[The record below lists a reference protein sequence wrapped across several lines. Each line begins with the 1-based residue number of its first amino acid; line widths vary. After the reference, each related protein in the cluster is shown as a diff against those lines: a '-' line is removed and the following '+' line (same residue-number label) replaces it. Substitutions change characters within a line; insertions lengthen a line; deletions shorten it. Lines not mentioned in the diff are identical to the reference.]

1 MAMLR
6 MGECKKGGRSY
17 AEISTYYI
25 HTHMYKYYAGIPRK
39 GLVGMCGVLGGWRIK
54 SSLHPG
60 YQHRSA
66 SNYVKARWPKG
77 A

>member
-1 MAMLR
+1 MLR

-39 GLVGMCGVLGGWRIK
+39 GLVGMCGVLGVWGL
-54 SSLHPG
+54 SLVYTPDINTVLP
-60 YQHRSA
+60 QIT
-66 SNYVKARWPKG
+66 
-77 A
+77 